1 MESNIRKIIMTE
13 DIYMKSL
20 QEHMTVD
27 EVLGREY
34 KEEINKFVN
43 DNPSA
48 KGLTPIQLSMA
59 QHGISNKSTL
69 KTFNTNGAGE
79 WLLPS
84 YIDTILR
91 ESISK
96 KPILQYITDTTVPVD
111 GLAAMAATLNWND
124 EKNKDNISRKRVA
137 EGQDIPTATIK
148 IGQKVIELL
157 KRGRAIEATYESL
170 MYLRIDLFK
179 KFLDVIASDVAQS
192 QVYDAIDVLIN
203 GDGNKENEKKVET
216 MTLSTAG
223 TITADDLLSMAIKVN
238 KKSGFPITTLI
249 VGDKFYQ
256 QIIKMRYNTNEVS
269 GVLSMFGFEFP
280 QSIFENVAVIYNDN
294 IPKANGKEQII
305 ALNTS
310 QSLVKY
316 IAEGSNIS
324 EIEKNIRNQTQL
336 GTFSEIANFGLFN
349 PDTVL
354 IGIEK

>member
-1 MESNIRKIIMTE
+1 
-13 DIYMKSL
+13 
-20 QEHMTVD
+20 
-27 EVLGREY
+27 
-34 KEEINKFVN
+34 
-43 DNPSA
+43 
-48 KGLTPIQLSMA
+48 
-59 QHGISNKSTL
+59 
-69 KTFNTNGAGE
+69 
-79 WLLPS
+79 
-84 YIDTILR
+84 
-91 ESISK
+91 
-96 KPILQYITDTTVPVD
+96 
-111 GLAAMAATLNWND
+111 
-124 EKNKDNISRKRVA
+124 
-137 EGQDIPTATIK
+137 
-148 IGQKVIELL
+148 
-157 KRGRAIEATYESL
+157 
-170 MYLRIDLFK
+170 
-179 KFLDVIASDVAQS
+179 
-192 QVYDAIDVLIN
+192 
-203 GDGNKENEKKVET
+203 